1 MQHRLLHQNAGQRT
15 FAVVLSSGDRVMENL
30 LGFAKEQN
38 IRAAQLTGIGAFSE
52 VTLKYFDWETKK
64 YQDIPVREQ
73 VEVASFIGDVAVAPS
88 GEPTLHVHLVVG
100 RRDGSA
106 VAGHLGEGIVRPT
119 DRVRP
124 SALRPSCLALEMLD
138 QAGLKNRREPQHI
151 NAQPL

>member
-1 MQHRLLHQNAGQRT
+1 MQHRLLHQNVGQRT
-15 FAVVLSSGDRVMENL
+15 FAVVLSSGDRVLENL

-73 VEVASFIGDVAVAPS
+73 VEVASFIGDVAVAPM

-119 DRVRP
+119 LELIVEESP
-124 SALRPSCLALEMLD
+124 SHLQKVKDQETGLALIKLN
-138 QAGLKNRREPQHI
+138 AGKNK
-151 NAQPL
+151 

>member
-30 LGFAKEQN
+30 LGFAQEQN

-52 VTLKYFDWETKK
+52 VTFKYFDWDTKK

-88 GEPTLHVHLVVG
+88 GEPTLHIHLVVG

-119 DRVRP
+119 LELIVEESP
-124 SALRPSCLALEMLD
+124 SHLQKVKDQETGLALIKLN
-138 QAGLKNRREPQHI
+138 AGNNK
-151 NAQPL
+151 

>member
-88 GEPTLHVHLVVG
+88 GEPTLHIHLVVG

-119 DRVRP
+119 LELIVEESPAHLQKVKDQETG
-124 SALRPSCLALEMLD
+124 LALIKLD
-138 QAGLKNRREPQHI
+138 AGKK
-151 NAQPL
+151 

>member
-30 LGFAKEQN
+30 LGFAQEQN

-52 VTLKYFDWETKK
+52 VTLKYFDWDTKK

-119 DRVRP
+119 LELIVEESP
-124 SALRPSCLALEMLD
+124 SHLQKVKDQETGLALIKLN
-138 QAGLKNRREPQHI
+138 AGKNK
-151 NAQPL
+151 